1 MFTNFSITTLLGSDE
16 NIMLKFYLPYKQKIW
31 LEKYLAKSATNH
43 FDEIKFG
50 GSRVPMYNKI
60 ALNLRLAN

>member
-1 MFTNFSITTLLGSDE
+1 MTTQVQE
-16 NIMLKFYLPYKQKIW
+16 HVVKQIQQTQLPYKQKIW
-31 LEKYLAKSATNH
+31 LEKYLAKSTTNH